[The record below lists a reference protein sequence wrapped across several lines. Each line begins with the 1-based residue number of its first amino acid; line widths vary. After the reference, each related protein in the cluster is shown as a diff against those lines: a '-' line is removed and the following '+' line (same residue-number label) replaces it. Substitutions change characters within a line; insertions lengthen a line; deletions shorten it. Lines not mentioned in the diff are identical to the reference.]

1 VLADR
6 GKQSDAIDI
15 NGEPP
20 RRMLRRL
27 QPGERRMAIERFNE
41 DELMSKYVIH
51 NGTVYMSGQVADDPS
66 QDFEGQLTQ
75 ILAKLDA
82 QFAKIGI
89 DRTHMLSVMVWI
101 DDYRKWGRLN
111 AIWTKWVPAGHKP
124 ARSCVEAKIAFP
136 EYQVEIAVVAAL
148 KP

>member
-1 VLADR
+1 
-6 GKQSDAIDI
+6 
-15 NGEPP
+15 
-20 RRMLRRL
+20 
-27 QPGERRMAIERFNE
+27 MAIERFEE

-136 EYQVEIAVVAAL
+136 EYQVEMAVVAAL

>member
-1 VLADR
+1 
-6 GKQSDAIDI
+6 
-15 NGEPP
+15 
-20 RRMLRRL
+20 
-27 QPGERRMAIERFNE
+27 MAIERFYEN
-41 DELMSKYVIH
+41 DKMSKYVIH

-75 ILAKLDA
+75 ILAKLDV
-82 QFAKIGI
+82 QFAEIGI

-111 AIWTKWVPAGHKP
+111 AIWVKWVPEGHKP
-124 ARSCVEAKIAFP
+124 VRSCVEAKLAFP

>member
-1 VLADR
+1 M
-6 GKQSDAIDI
+6 
-15 NGEPP
+15 P
-20 RRMLRRL
+20 
-27 QPGERRMAIERFNE
+27 IERFRE
-41 DELMSKYVIH
+41 DDLMSKYVIH

-66 QDFEGQLTQ
+66 QDFEGQLGQ
-75 ILAKLDA
+75 ILSKLDA
-82 QFAKIGI
+82 QFSEIGI

-111 AIWTKWVPAGHKP
+111 EIWKKWAPQGHKP

-148 KP
+148 KL

>member
-1 VLADR
+1 
-6 GKQSDAIDI
+6 
-15 NGEPP
+15 
-20 RRMLRRL
+20 
-27 QPGERRMAIERFNE
+27 MAIERI
-41 DELMSKYVIH
+41 DENDKMSKSVIH

-66 QDFEGQLTQ
+66 QDVEGQLTQ

-82 QFAKIGI
+82 RFKEIGI

-111 AIWTKWVPAGHKP
+111 TIWQKWVPAGHRRV
-124 ARSCVEAKIAFP
+124 RSCVEAKLAFP

-148 KP
+148 KA

>member
-1 VLADR
+1 MDGDETKSCMGKDR
-6 GKQSDAIDI
+6 SV
-15 NGEPP
+15 
-20 RRMLRRL
+20 
-27 QPGERRMAIERFNE
+27 AIERF
-41 DELMSKYVIH
+41 DENDKMSKYVIH

-66 QDFEGQLTQ
+66 QDFEGQLAQ

-82 QFAKIGI
+82 QFVEIGI

-111 AIWTKWVPAGHKP
+111 IIWQEWVPAGHKP
-124 ARSCVEAKIAFP
+124 VRSCVEAKLAFP

-148 KP
+148 NS